1 MALNART
8 VGAISASRVS
18 GMRTERSPAPKRSAL
33 VPSARTGRSALTRI
47 RLRRPRSTPMRSIE
61 IAVRCR
67 ISLQISFSRL
77 TEDGVMA
84 RIP

>member
-8 VGAISASRVS
+8 VGAISASGVS
-18 GMRTERSPAPKRSAL
+18 GMRTEKSPAPKRSAL
-33 VPSARTGRSALTRI
+33 VPSARTGRSARTRI
-47 RLRRPRSTPMRSIE
+47 RLSRPRSTSMRNTE
-61 IAVRCR
+61 MVVRCR
-67 ISLQISFSRL
+67 ISPQISFSRL